1 MRSNNTRYDV
11 LSLPPLLISRLHVSV
26 QVITSVVSH
35 HTSHYMRP
43 PFLPTPGLLKSA
55 LQSDG
60 KFTKPVVDLQGH
72 PKKVHDAAAM
82 AAVFPPIA
90 KPLRPSSL
98 LATAD
103 VTAEETEESATTA
116 AAAAH
121 ASSGLDIDEMKRQQR
136 LEQNKMS
143 ARRSRRRKKIILE
156 ELQTTVDQLTAE
168 NEQLEE
174 ENKRLEEELE
184 RRKKAAEKGGSGG
197 GRVSTTGTTATTTTG
212 RPAPSAVPSSFITGS
227 GLSNG
232 TGLPI
237 VRPSTNNRSL
247 LVSQIA
253 TIMNGQAAPGLLP
266 QTTPGA
272 SILAG
277 PAGLTATSIIS
288 SIATPAPRP
297 SQLYLSRPTV
307 NANANTSQAAAA
319 QEQLHRSILSMYQEQ
334 ERKNANK
341 KRRLENQPSN

>member
-1 MRSNNTRYDV
+1 
-11 LSLPPLLISRLHVSV
+11 
-26 QVITSVVSH
+26 
-35 HTSHYMRP
+35 MRP
-43 PFLPTPGLLKSA
+43 SFLPTPGLLNSA

-82 AAVFPPIA
+82 AAVFPPIV
-90 KPLRPSSL
+90 KPPQSSL
-98 LATAD
+98 VVETAAD
-103 VTAEETEESATTA
+103 VATGVAE
-116 AAAAH
+116 
-121 ASSGLDIDEMKRQQR
+121 GLDTDELKRQQR

-156 ELQTTVDQLTAE
+156 ELQTTIDQLTAE
-168 NEQLEE
+168 NDQLEE

-212 RPAPSAVPSSFITGS
+212 RPAPSTVPSSFITGS

-232 TGLPI
+232 TGMPI
-237 VRPSTNNRSL
+237 VMPSTNNRSL
-247 LVSQIA
+247 LVSQIS
-253 TIMNGQAAPGLLP
+253 TIMNGQAVPGLLP
-266 QTTPGA
+266 QSTPGA
-272 SILAG
+272 SIVAG
-277 PAGLTATSIIS
+277 PAGLTATSIIN

-307 NANANTSQAAAA
+307 NANVSTSQAAAA

-341 KRRLENQPSN
+341 KRRLENQLSN

>member
-1 MRSNNTRYDV
+1 MRSNKARYDV
-11 LSLPPLLISRLHVSV
+11 LSLPLLISRLHVSV

-43 PFLPTPGLLKSA
+43 SFLPTPGLLNSA

-72 PKKVHDAAAM
+72 PKKVHDATAM
-82 AAVFPPIA
+82 AAVDV
-90 KPLRPSSL
+90 
-98 LATAD
+98 ATG
-103 VTAEETEESATTA
+103 VAE
-116 AAAAH
+116 
-121 ASSGLDIDEMKRQQR
+121 GLDTDELKRQQR

-156 ELQTTVDQLTAE
+156 ELQTTIDQLTAE
-168 NEQLEE
+168 NDQLEE

-184 RRKKAAEKGGSGG
+184 RRKKADEKGGGEG
-197 GRVSTTGTTATTTTG
+197 GRVSTTGTTATATTG
-212 RPAPSAVPSSFITGS
+212 RPAPSTVPSSFITGS

-232 TGLPI
+232 TGMPI
-237 VRPSTNNRSL
+237 VMPSTNNRSL
-247 LVSQIA
+247 LVSQIS
-253 TIMNGQAAPGLLP
+253 TIMNGQAVPGLLP
-266 QTTPGA
+266 QSTPGA
-272 SILAG
+272 SIVAG
-277 PAGLTATSIIS
+277 PAGPTATSIIN

-307 NANANTSQAAAA
+307 NANVSTSQAAAA

-341 KRRLENQPSN
+341 NMRTV